1 MLPKFSLS
9 SWMGSPDTWEDCIG
23 CHDTCDKLYWLS
35 RHLGQAAAISGD
47 RKITENAEHFKD
59 PLGQNAVNIL
69 VGIIQ
74 HVCDRFAYGL

>member
-1 MLPKFSLS
+1 
-9 SWMGSPDTWEDCIG
+9 MGSPDTWEDCIG
-23 CHDTCDKLYWLS
+23 CHDTCDTC
-35 RHLGQAAAISGD
+35 AATSGD
-47 RKITENAEHFKD
+47 RKITENAEHFTD